1 MTEDT
6 QTALEDIMIDGASMS
21 EILTDS
27 TTTGS
32 EKAELVCIILRRL
45 IPDEALLRK
54 LQTCAYNHLAEPR
67 EQRLERLV
75 SDIYH
80 SRYFDGDAALEDEDL
95 DLITRMRA
103 EIK

>member
-1 MTEDT
+1 MSDI
-6 QTALEDIMIDGASMS
+6 QTALEDVMIDGATIS

-32 EKAELVCIILRRL
+32 EKAATVSLILKRM

-54 LQTCAYNHLAEPR
+54 LQTCVHNHLAESR
-67 EQRLERLV
+67 EQRLEQLV

-80 SRYFDGDAALEDEDL
+80 SGYFDTFAALDAEDL
-95 DLITRMRA
+95 DLITRIRT

>member
-1 MTEDT
+1 MSDI
-6 QTALEDIMIDGASMS
+6 QTALEDAMINGASIS
-21 EILTDS
+21 DILTDN
-27 TTTGS
+27 TTTGD
-32 EKAELVCIILRRL
+32 EKAELVCIILGRM

-80 SRYFDGDAALEDEDL
+80 SRFFDGNAALEDEEL
-95 DLITRMRA
+95 DLVSRMRH

>member
-1 MTEDT
+1 MSDI
-6 QTALEDIMIDGASMS
+6 QTALEDIVIDGATIS
-21 EILTDS
+21 EILTDD
-27 TTTGS
+27 TLTGD
-32 EKAELVCIILRRL
+32 EKAATVSLILKRM

-54 LQTCAYNHLAEPR
+54 LQTCVHNHLAESR

-80 SRYFDGDAALEDEDL
+80 SRFFDGDAITYEDL
-95 DLITRMRA
+95 DLVSRMRA

>member
-1 MTEDT
+1 MSDI
-6 QTALEDIMIDGASMS
+6 QTALEDIVIGGATITD
-21 EILTDS
+21 ILTDD
-27 TTTGS
+27 TLTGDQ
-32 EKAELVCIILRRL
+32 KAVRANLILKRL

-54 LQTCAYNHLAEPR
+54 LQTCVHNHLAEPR
-67 EQRLERLV
+67 EQRLERLL

-95 DLITRMRA
+95 DLVSRMRH

>member
-1 MTEDT
+1 MRDI
-6 QTALEDIMIDGASMS
+6 QTALEDAMIDGATIS

-27 TTTGS
+27 TKTGDM
-32 EKAELVCIILRRL
+32 KAELVCIILRRL

-54 LQTCAYNHLAEPR
+54 LQTCVYKHLSEPR

-80 SRYFDGDAALEDEDL
+80 SRYFDGDAALDDEDL
-95 DLITRMRA
+95 DLVSRMRH

>member
-1 MTEDT
+1 VSDI
-6 QTALEDIMIDGASMS
+6 QTALEDAMISGATIS
-21 EILTDS
+21 EILTDD
-27 TTTGS
+27 TLTGDQ
-32 EKAELVCIILRRL
+32 KAVRANLILKRM

-67 EQRLERLV
+67 ERRLERLV

-95 DLITRMRA
+95 DLVSRMRH